1 LCPWDR
7 RVRGGTLIVCPM
19 TLLSQWKAE
28 CEAHT
33 APGLLS
39 VLLYYG
45 SGRDSEARFLAQHD
59 VVITTYGTLHA
70 EFKLRSC

>member
-1 LCPWDR
+1 
-7 RVRGGTLIVCPM
+7 M

-70 EFKLRSC
+70 EFK